1 MFHNPKYFTGKIQ
14 KCKNILVNIIVAIAF
29 PVSFL
34 IFLKL
39 PLSNF
44 SKLKANY

>member
-29 PVSFL
+29 QISFL